1 MEAVGYVLGE
11 DEGQYDCVALRG
23 LGAGEDEREVLEGDG
38 LLGGGEEVGGDE
50 VAGLVA
56 QESFYDLSD
65 ACARVFFLEQF
76 EQQFLRLRS
85 SQLHCE
91 HVGQLQIQ

>member
-38 LLGGGEEVGGDE
+38 LLGGGEEAGGDE
-50 VAGLVA
+50 VACLVA
-56 QESFYDLSD
+56 QEGLDDVSD
-65 ACARVFFLEQF
+65 GRA
-76 EQQFLRLRS
+76 
-85 SQLHCE
+85 
-91 HVGQLQIQ
+91 